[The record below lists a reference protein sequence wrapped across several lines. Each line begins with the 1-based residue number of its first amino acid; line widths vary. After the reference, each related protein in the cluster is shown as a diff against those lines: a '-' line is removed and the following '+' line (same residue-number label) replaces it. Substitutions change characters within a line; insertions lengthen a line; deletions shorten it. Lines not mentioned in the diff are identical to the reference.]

1 MFTTIGAYLLI
12 GFFFVGIENRLRQGQ
27 QAKSW
32 RVGQYDQNSQ
42 AILTIALGLIFVV
55 LLLAPVLNHLQV
67 APVRPAGLI
76 GGLGLV
82 IMMAGT
88 GLRYWAAETL
98 GEYYMRTLQIK
109 TQHTVVEVGPYHVI
123 RHPGYLGVILMF
135 IGAGLAVVNWIA
147 IVVIPV
153 ILLLAYHYRI
163 RVEEKMLQSA
173 LGEPYTDYMG
183 RSWRLIPYVY

>member
-55 LLLAPVLNHLQV
+55 LLLAPGLNHFQV
-67 APVRPAGLI
+67 APVHPAGLI

-88 GLRYWAAETL
+88 GLRYWAAKTL

-109 TQHTVVEVGPYHVI
+109 TQHAVVEIGPYHVI

-135 IGAGLAVVNWIA
+135 LGAGLAVVNWIA

-153 ILLLAYHYRI
+153 VLLLAYHYRI

>member
-153 ILLLAYHYRI
+153 VLLLAYHYRI